1 MNAHH
6 LALALALGFAAP
18 AAADSRWEWL
28 CNGDGACKQMPVCG
42 SLYESPPPRPDES
55 KPPAIPPLT
64 MRVNTFS
71 GRGVPGFTPLTCE
84 HIMRT
89 DRTGRWT
96 WTEACFCT
104 DPARTKDRN
113 PPFANIVKCEDPG
126 PATARK

>member
-18 AAADSRWEWL
+18 AAADCRWEWL
-28 CNGDGACKQMPVCG
+28 CNGDGACKKMPVCG

-71 GRGVPGFTPLTCE
+71 GRGVPPPQL
-84 HIMRT
+84 
-89 DRTGRWT
+89 DSD
-96 WTEACFCT
+96 EAVLRYVR
-104 DPARTKDRN
+104 ARRGAIGYVSQAAATSG
-113 PPFANIVKCEDPG
+113 VKVIG
-126 PATARK
+126 VR